1 MAVRLRLRPHPKVR
15 RAGLGR
21 PLRRPAAWVVVATA
35 YGRLRREQLE
45 AARKTVRRRLR
56 REGRLRLGP
65 LPHLTLTAKPL
76 QSRMGRGK
84 GRPAATV
91 SPVRPGQLLLS
102 LEGVAPHRARA
113 ALLALGPKLPV
124 PLRVR
129 SLDRLHP

>member
-1 MAVRLRLRPHPKVR
+1 MPKRPTHLRPHPKVR
-15 RAGLGR
+15 RAGVASATGR
-21 PLRRPAAWVVVATA
+21 SGWALVATA

-45 AARKTVRRRLR
+45 AARKTIRRRLR

-65 LPHLTLTAKPL
+65 FPFLPLTAKPL

-113 ALLALGPKLPV
+113 ALLALGPKLP
-124 PLRVR
+124 LGQRVR
-129 SLDRLHP
+129 PLHRLYP